1 VVGPKADA
9 YVVGPSGLESA
20 LGARGWLEPQVE
32 LLSRRQ
38 GRQRS
43 LWRRL
48 RVKAQDVGR
57 ELLHIEHPL
66 ETPMVHRDGMA
77 RLDDPREFTGGAGMG
92 QCQTDDLWLDLT
104 RHTRVDR
111 WLAARM
117 GEGPA
122 IEEADNPRVLKAPEI
137 RPESVIRN
145 ARRAALLDERGL
157 ALEDGAQDVIASE
170 GLLIRGGLT
179 DKEIEL
185 R

>member
-1 VVGPKADA
+1 
-9 YVVGPSGLESA
+9 
-20 LGARGWLEPQVE
+20 
-32 LLSRRQ
+32 
-38 GRQRS
+38 
-43 LWRRL
+43 
-48 RVKAQDVGR
+48 
-57 ELLHIEHPL
+57 
-66 ETPMVHRDGMA
+66 MVHRDGVA
-77 RLDDPREFTGGAGMG
+77 RLHDPCEFMGGEGMG
-92 QCQTDDLWLDLT
+92 ECQADDLLLALT

-117 GEGPA
+117 EEGPA

-170 GLLIRGGLT
+170 GLLIGGGLT

>member
-1 VVGPKADA
+1 
-9 YVVGPSGLESA
+9 LESA

-48 RVKAQDVGR
+48 MVKSQDVGR
-57 ELLHIEHPL
+57 ELLPIEPPL

-77 RLDDPREFTGGAGMG
+77 RLDDRREFTGGAGMG
-92 QCQTDDLWLDLT
+92 QCQTDDLLLDLK

-111 WLAARM
+111 WLAARI

-137 RPESVIRN
+137 LPESVIRN